1 MSFEQIEAKK
11 ILVRFDFNVPMD
23 GDKIINDYRIKQSLD
38 TIYKLLEKNNKILIA
53 SHLGRPIEGEYDK
66 NLSLKPVCDYL
77 SMIIDKKIKF
87 IKNLPDQ
94 IDFEDYQIAMLEN
107 VRFNVGEK
115 TCSKELSEKIASYV
129 DCFVFDA
136 FGVSH
141 RRECTTFGVSEYL
154 ETYPGV
160 NIKHEIYT
168 INKLIKENS
177 KPMTIIISGA
187 KVSTKLIVIK
197 KLLDKCDYMILGGG
211 ILNTFLKAKGYE
223 IGQSLFEEGL
233 VDEAT
238 NILKTNNASK
248 IIFPTDLT
256 CEVDSQTKNIEL
268 TSLCEKDIIYDI
280 GKNSIDCIKDVIK
293 KSSSIFWNGPLGY
306 VEKKPYDTGTIE
318 LAKVIADHKCFSI
331 VGGGD
336 TLPIIENLNLQDQYS
351 CLSTGGGSLLTY
363 LEGGSLP
370 IITQLNI

>member
-154 ETYPGV
+154 QTYPGV
-160 NIKHEIYT
+160 NIKYEIYT

>member
-87 IKNLPDQ
+87 FNKLPDQ

-154 ETYPGV
+154 QTYPGV
-160 NIKHEIYT
+160 NIKYEIYT

>member
-1 MSFEQIEAKK
+1 VSFEQIEAKK

>member
-1 MSFEQIEAKK
+1 MNLEYIESKK
-11 ILVRFDFNVPMD
+11 VLVRFDFNVPMD
-23 GDKIINDYRIKQSLD
+23 GDRIVNDFRIKQSLE
-38 TIYKLLEKNNKILIA
+38 TIYKLLDKNNKILIA
-53 SHLGRPIEGEYDK
+53 SHLGRPKEGKFDK
-66 NLSLKPVCDYL
+66 TLSLRPICIYL
-77 SMIIDKKIKF
+77 SELIDKKIKF
-87 IKNLPDQ
+87 IDTWPDK
-94 IDFEDYQIAMLEN
+94 IDFENYQIAMLEN
-107 VRFNVGEK
+107 VRFNIGEK
-115 TCSKELSEKIASYV
+115 SCSEELSEKISSYV

-136 FGVSH
+136 FGVAH
-141 RRECTTFGVSEYL
+141 RQECTTYGVSKYL
-154 ETYPGV
+154 KTYFGI
-160 NIKHEIYT
+160 NIQNEIQT
-168 INKLIKENS
+168 IKKLINENS

-197 KLLDKCDYMILGGG
+197 KLLNKCDHMILGGG
-211 ILNTFLKAKGYE
+211 ILNTFLKARGYE

-233 VDEAT
+233 IDEAKS
-238 NILKTNNASK
+238 ILQTDVASK
-248 IIFPTDLT
+248 IIFPTDLI
-256 CEVDSQTKNIEL
+256 CESNSVTKNIEL
-268 TSLCEKDIIYDI
+268 NSLGDKDTIYDI
-280 GKNSIDCIKDVIK
+280 GDDSINHIKDIIR

-306 VEKKPYDTGTIE
+306 IEKKPYDTGTIE